1 MGSTDAPQPEAK
13 PTPSPSPT
21 PSPGPTPAPTPE
33 PTPAATPEPTP
44 DPLITSTIE
53 IPAQASDDAP
63 GGEWNLLVSK
73 IQSWLNSND
82 LAGLWSKMQVPLRL
96 VGALILLVL
105 ISRIYNG
112 VLNIIDSLPL
122 APGLLELAGLIWFL
136 NYVRRNLVRSGDRKQ
151 VIDRLRSAWGRVIG
165 G

>member
-13 PTPSPSPT
+13 PTPSPSPK
-21 PSPGPTPAPTPE
+21 PSPSPTPAPTPQ
-33 PTPAATPEPTP
+33 PTPAPTPEPTP

-53 IPAQASDDAP
+53 IPAQDSDDQQ

-73 IQSWLNSND
+73 IQSWLDSND
-82 LAGLWSKMQVPLRL
+82 LAGLWSKMRVPLRL
-96 VGALILLVL
+96 VGALILFVL
-105 ISRIYNG
+105 ISKVYNG
-112 VLNIIDSLPL
+112 VLNTIDSLPL
-122 APGLLELAGLIWFL
+122 APGLLELAGLIWLL
-136 NYVRRNLVRSGDRKQ
+136 NYVRRNLLRSEDRKR